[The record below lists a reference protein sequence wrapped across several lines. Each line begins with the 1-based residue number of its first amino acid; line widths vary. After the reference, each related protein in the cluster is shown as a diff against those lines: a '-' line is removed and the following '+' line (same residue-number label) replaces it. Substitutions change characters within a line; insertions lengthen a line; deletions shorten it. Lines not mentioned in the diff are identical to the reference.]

1 MIDNAQPIDYLQ
13 LYAQAVAALNNNERY
28 WLTHE
33 EEVSQMQANEAFQQR
48 PLFEDLFFQYYRPA
62 SHKEEGL
69 KISAGEIYLSLQKER
84 RKTSDEQCLRLWSL
98 LEKDRAND
106 TVGE

>member
-1 MIDNAQPIDYLQ
+1 
-13 LYAQAVAALNNNERY
+13 LNNNERY

-33 EEVSQMQANEAFQQR
+33 EEASQMQANEAFQQR

-69 KISAGEIYLSLQKER
+69 KISAGEIYLSLQKKSGVKLPMSNVSVFGR
-84 RKTSDEQCLRLWSL
+84 FLKKIGLKTQLASRGRLYL
-98 LEKDRAND
+98 VVEK
-106 TVGE
+106 